1 MIADIRYLK
10 AIMECFPSGFVD
22 YNKLKIVVSILE
34 YEYGI
39 EGEEREEE
47 KKNSQD
53 KRELKIDVPSFS
65 HGPPVFKKKKMA
77 L

>member
-1 MIADIRYLK
+1 
-10 AIMECFPSGFVD
+10 MECFPPGFVD

-47 KKNSQD
+47 KKNSHE

-65 HGPPVFKKKKMA
+65 NGPPVFKKKKMA